1 MSSEALPNTFRV
13 RALDERERAVLAA
26 LPSEPRSLP
35 CSSCAGAPMRDHEI
49 ADVEVTASAVV
60 RWWRCTVCRTARSLD
75 VIARPVAPGAVA
87 A

>member
-1 MSSEALPNTFRV
+1 MNLSSLDEATREAL
-13 RALDERERAVLAA
+13 LA
-26 LPSEPRSLP
+26 LPSAPRDLP
-35 CSSCAGAPMRDHEI
+35 CSSCAGSPLRSHEI
-49 ADVEVTASAVV
+49 AFVEVTASAVV